1 LSIGSS
7 APFHSI
13 PSIHPSIKRQIHGEE
28 KRNTYSCIDRDRDLS
43 DSSLR

>member
-7 APFHSI
+7 APFH
-13 PSIHPSIKRQIHGEE
+13 SIHPSIKRQIHGEE